1 MLFFHLCSDL
11 SRTEIDSRPVWEQ
24 YRPSFCTS
32 CLCQAKSEGM
42 KVSHGFE
49 LEIPAWQISVIYS
62 TRRPHPTAFLTKHKG
77 KKKKPKKPTLSHPVI
92 HTPRGLAFSYK
103 LLRSMAD
110 WERRME
116 SFGTEIT
123 RAELASPP
131 SLLPLL
137 WQLKFVHLY
146 KRDRPHL
153 SGLFR
158 ALKKEELFPPQTFL
172 DSVGYLCW
180 AVYRYRIKDRFNLIV
195 THLTCR

>member
-77 KKKKPKKPTLSHPVI
+77 KKKKTQKTNPVPSSHSHATRTCFFLQITEKYGRLGKADGILWNRNNQSRTSFPPLPT
-92 HTPRGLAFSYK
+92 
-103 LLRSMAD
+103 
-110 WERRME
+110 
-116 SFGTEIT
+116 
-123 RAELASPP
+123 SPP
-131 SLLPLL
+131 VATQICPL
-137 WQLKFVHLY
+137 
-146 KRDRPHL
+146 
-153 SGLFR
+153 
-158 ALKKEELFPPQTFL
+158 
-172 DSVGYLCW
+172 
-180 AVYRYRIKDRFNLIV
+180 I
-195 THLTCR
+195 

>member
-24 YRPSFCTS
+24 YRPSFYTS

-62 TRRPHPTAFLTKHKG
+62 TCRPHPTAFLTKHKE
-77 KKKKPKKPTLSHPVI
+77 KKKNNKKPTLFHPVI
-92 HTPRGLAFSYK
+92 HTPRGLAFTYK
-103 LLRSMAD
+103 LVRSMAD

-123 RAELASPP
+123 RAELAFPP

-146 KRDRPHL
+146 KRNRPHL
-153 SGLFR
+153 SGPFR
-158 ALKKEELFPPQTFL
+158 ALKKEEPFPPP
-172 DSVGYLCW
+172 
-180 AVYRYRIKDRFNLIV
+180 NLSGQCGASMLSRLQIQN
-195 THLTCR
+195 